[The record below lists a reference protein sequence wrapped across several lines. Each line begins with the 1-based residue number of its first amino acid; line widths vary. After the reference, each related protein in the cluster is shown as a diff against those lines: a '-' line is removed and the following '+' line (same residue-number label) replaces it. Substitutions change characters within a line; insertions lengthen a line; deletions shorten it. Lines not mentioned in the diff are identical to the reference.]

1 MLKKYLKNREMRL
14 QNMLADI
21 NMRATASTDV
31 NEIKALTKQ
40 ASDINEELSDIRSQ
54 LAEIEAE
61 EKRSDLPPAN
71 ATLVNPGVQS
81 YSTTPAAKRD
91 NITASAEYREAFR
104 AYVTNGTEIPA
115 ELRAGSANTT
125 ADTGAAIPIT
135 VMNEVINT
143 VRKRYGNLYDKVRK
157 TNVPG
162 GVKISAGALQ
172 ASFKWITESTVAPR
186 EKAGALAS
194 ITFEAN
200 VAELR
205 IATSFL
211 ANLLTLSAF
220 EAALVEV
227 IAVAYR
233 KAMDTAIVKGSGEGA
248 PLGIL
253 NDTRVTHIIS
263 MTEAKFN
270 NWKDW
275 RKDFF
280 AQLPLGYKSGEFIFA
295 ASTVDAHLLTMSDD
309 NNNPLYYLATGLV
322 VNDGDAQNPNGRFF
336 GREVALVEPDI
347 LPDFDTANAND
358 IVGIYWQPQDYM
370 VNENFGFTVRRYFDE
385 ETNEWVDKAL
395 TVVDGK
401 LVNAEGVYLIKKVSG

>member
-21 NMRATASTDV
+21 NKRAAASEDV
-31 NEIKALTKQ
+31 NEVKNLTKQ

-81 YSTTPAAKRD
+81 YSTTPAKRD

-143 VRKRYGNLYDKVRK
+143 VRKRYGNLYAPTGFTVTVRNVKV
-157 TNVPG
+157 
-162 GVKISAGALQ
+162 SAGALQ
-172 ASFKWITESTVAPR
+172 ASFKWITESTVSPR
-186 EKAGALAS
+186 QKAGALAS
-194 ITFEAN
+194 ITFDSN

-220 EAALVEV
+220 ETALVEV

-233 KAMDTAIVKGSGEGA
+233 QAMDTAIVLGSGDGA

-253 NDTRVTHIIS
+253 NDSRVTHVVE
-263 MTEAKFN
+263 MTAAKFS
-270 NWKDW
+270 NWKKW
-275 RKDFF
+275 REDFF
-280 AQLPLGYKSGEFIFA
+280 AKLPLGYRSGDFIFA
-295 ASTVDAHLLTMSDD
+295 ASTGDSTLLTMSDD

-347 LPDFDTANAND
+347 LPDFDTAEANS

>member
-1 MLKKYLKNREMRL
+1 MRKL
-14 QNMLADI
+14 LEKRLALIASQITDI
-21 NMRATASTDV
+21 TARAEASTDAAEV
-31 NEIKALTKQ
+31 RSFTKQ
-40 ASDINEELSDIRSQ
+40 IAELQAEESEIRAK
-54 LAEIEAE
+54 LAEAE
-61 EKRSDLPPAN
+61 PMTPPAN
-71 ATLVNPGVQS
+71 ATLVNAGAQS
-81 YSTTPAAKRD
+81 FNSNKRSE
-91 NITASAEYREAFR
+91 NSLESMEYREAFR
-104 AYVTNGTEIPA
+104 AYVQRGVAIPTEF
-115 ELRAGSANTT
+115 RAGNANTT

-157 TNVPG
+157 TSIPG
-162 GVKISAGALQ
+162 GVKVSAGALQ
-172 ASFKWITESTVAPR
+172 ASFKWITESTVSPR

-194 ITFEAN
+194 ITFESN

-233 KAMDTAIVKGSGEGA
+233 KAMDTAIVKGSGAGA

-253 NDTRVTHIIS
+253 NDARVTHVIS
-263 MTEAKFN
+263 MTEAKFD
-270 NWKDW
+270 NWKNW
-275 RKDFF
+275 RQDFF
-280 AQLPLGYKSGEFIFA
+280 AQLPLGYRSGEFIFA
-295 ASTVDAHLLTMSDD
+295 ASTVDAHLLTMSDN

-370 VNENFGFTVRRYFDE
+370 VNENFGFTIRRYFDE

-401 LVNAEGVYLIKKVSG
+401 LVNAEGVYLIKKVTG

>member
-21 NMRATASTDV
+21 NKRAAASEDV
-31 NEIKALTKQ
+31 NEVKNLTKQ

-81 YSTTPAAKRD
+81 YSTTPAKRD

-157 TNVPG
+157 TSIPG
-162 GVKISAGALQ
+162 GVKVSAGALQ
-172 ASFKWITESTVAPR
+172 ASFKWITESTVSPR
-186 EKAGALAS
+186 QKAGALAS
-194 ITFEAN
+194 ITFDSN

-233 KAMDTAIVKGSGEGA
+233 KAMDTAIVKGSGDGA

-253 NDTRVTHIIS
+253 NDARVTHVIS

-270 NWKDW
+270 NWKNW
-275 RKDFF
+275 RQDFF
-280 AQLPLGYKSGEFIFA
+280 AQLPLGYRSGEFIFA
-295 ASTVDAHLLTMSDD
+295 ASTVDAHLLTMSDN

-370 VNENFGFTVRRYFDE
+370 VNENFGFTIRRYFDE
-385 ETNEWVDKAL
+385 ETNEWVDKAIA
-395 TVVDGK
+395 VVDGK
-401 LVNAEGVYLIKKVSG
+401 PVNPTGFYLIKKDV

>member
-1 MLKKYLKNREMRL
+1 MRKL
-14 QNMLADI
+14 LEKRLALIASQITDI
-21 NMRATASTDV
+21 TARAEASMDAAEV
-31 NEIKALTKQ
+31 RSFTKQ
-40 ASDINEELSDIRSQ
+40 IADLQAEESEIRAK
-54 LAEIEAE
+54 LAEAE
-61 EKRSDLPPAN
+61 PMTPPAN
-71 ATLVNPGVQS
+71 ATLVNAGAQS
-81 YSTTPAAKRD
+81 FNINKRSE
-91 NITASAEYREAFR
+91 NSLESMEYREAFR
-104 AYVTNGTEIPA
+104 AYVQRGVAIPTEF
-115 ELRAGSANTT
+115 RAGNANTT

-157 TNVPG
+157 TSIPG
-162 GVKISAGALQ
+162 GVKVSAGALQ

-194 ITFEAN
+194 ITFESN

-233 KAMDTAIVKGSGEGA
+233 KAMDTAIVKGSGAGA

-253 NDTRVTHIIS
+253 NDARVTHVIS

-270 NWKDW
+270 NWKNW

-280 AQLPLGYKSGEFIFA
+280 AQLPLGYRSGEFIFA

-370 VNENFGFTVRRYFDE
+370 VNENFGFTIRRYFDE